1 MCTRLVTK
9 LVITL
14 CVFLVYTTR
23 SVAQLTYSF
32 ERINTENG
40 LTTNALKGIV
50 FDDANRFLWVAT
62 ESGLLRYNG
71 HGFQTFGDAKGKS
84 KLNSRIINIVKKADH
99 TIFGTLEDYTLFT
112 INKNMVDYESTKK
125 SVRWAG
131 EIFDYI
137 YETDYYG
144 KKKNTNSIN
153 FPLLKVRD
161 NYFEIEDN
169 KLLCFSKDS
178 VYLLKQNYSN
188 RYVFS
193 FNNQIF
199 VINNFGDIQEL
210 KYALKDTFQFKF
222 NSVKAINPP
231 FISVANSKKQF
242 KLFQDLSN
250 DNVYVL
256 LDNNIYEITFEA
268 GSLKFNLLIP
278 SIPGSDYIR
287 YFQFDKITKT
297 AYLATDNRGLIIA
310 HPQYFVRKQPFKLNS
325 EISTSVYAQVQL
337 PNGDI
342 QVNNGAFFGNQ
353 VSNNFQYFDI
363 ISEPRTFTTKDSSF
377 FYTNYLGVTKLDL
390 KTKQRKIVSSD
401 VFFNKSAFLEID
413 GLVYLFSNFG
423 VGVLDKKDQLTK
435 LAIFPPLSINF
446 TINDV
451 AFYTSNLVLLATS
464 DGLFI
469 YDLKLKTLK
478 LIYKDPTGSHFRT
491 IYRYNDYFIFGTYG
505 GGIYIFS
512 NNVIKPVVLDKNN
525 YLKFAHCFI
534 PNGND
539 VWISTNK
546 GIFKST
552 FQSFVSNFK
561 NQNIHPNYKYF
572 GKQEG
577 IDILEMNGGCT
588 PCAIKLLNGD
598 ISVPG
603 IDGLIQFNPNL
614 LPRIKIK
621 PKVYIDKYKLDNE
634 FVEEDQFTKTEI
646 PHQVNVVQL
655 ILGISGMLSEENIE
669 VEYKQLENKSWRT
682 ISVNNSII
690 SIENSQ
696 PGNHLLNIRWRNTDS
711 QGWEYITVT
720 YSIAYPWYAHPFMY
734 FGYLVIIVLLILLYV
749 KIKTIIYARRQ
760 NELETE
766 VTSKT
771 KNLQDINTYLIERN
785 QAKDQ
790 VIAIMNHDI
799 LTPLKYLHITAA
811 NLENNLK
818 GTDAAKPIGQI
829 KATTKELEYLTSNLL
844 SWVKFDTINQLD
856 NKQPID
862 VKLLIDS
869 IIDFILPF
877 KQSDKVGIVNNVP
890 DGTVIYGWHDPMR
903 VLVYNLLM
911 NSIKS
916 TSKGNIVIS
925 SNFESNKFIL
935 SVADDGSGMNQAM
948 VNFLLTGV
956 KSKEQFISPKYKKGN
971 GVGYQIIRNLV
982 KLIFAEMQIS
992 SKINEGTIVKII
1004 IKQL

>member
-9 LVITL
+9 IVITL
-14 CVFLVYTTR
+14 SVFLVFATS

-40 LTTNALKGIV
+40 LPTNALKGIV

-84 KLNSRIINIVKKADH
+84 KLNSRIINIIKKADH
-99 TIFGTLEDYTLFT
+99 TIFGTLEDYSLFT
-112 INKNMVDYESTKK
+112 INKNKVDYESTKK

-131 EIFDYI
+131 DIFDYI
-137 YETDYYG
+137 YGTNYNI
-144 KKKNTNSIN
+144 KKKNTISIN
-153 FPLLKVRD
+153 FPLLKVQD

-169 KLLCFSKDS
+169 KLLCFTKDS

-188 RYVFS
+188 RYLFS
-193 FNNQIF
+193 FNNRIF
-199 VINNFGDIQEL
+199 VINNFGNIQEL
-210 KYALKDTFQFKF
+210 KYAIKDTFQLKF
-222 NSVKAINPP
+222 NSVKTINAP
-231 FISVANSKKQF
+231 FISVTNSKKQF

-250 DNVYVL
+250 ENVYVL
-256 LDNNIYEITFEA
+256 LNNNIYEITIED
-268 GSLKFNLLIP
+268 GELKFNLLIT
-278 SIPGSDYIR
+278 SIPGTDYIR
-287 YFQFDKITKT
+287 YFQFDEVTKT

-310 HPQYFVRKQPFKLNS
+310 HPQYFVRKQPIKLNS

-337 PNGDI
+337 PNGNI
-342 QVNNGAFFGNQ
+342 QVNNGSFYGNQ
-353 VSNNFQYFDI
+353 ISSGFQYFDI
-363 ISEPRTFTTKDSSF
+363 ISEPRTFTSKDSSF
-377 FYTNYLGVTKLDL
+377 YYSNYLGVTKLDL
-390 KTKQRKIVSSD
+390 KTKKRKIVASG
-401 VFFNKSAFLEID
+401 VFFNKSAFLENEGSI
-413 GLVYLFSNFG
+413 YLFSNYG
-423 VGVLDKKDQLTK
+423 VGILDKKDQLTK
-435 LAIFPPLSINF
+435 LATFPPLSINF

-464 DGLFI
+464 DGLFF

-478 LIYKDPTGSHFRT
+478 LIYKDPTDSHFRT
-491 IYRYNDYFIFGTYG
+491 IYRYNDYFISGTYG

-512 NNVIKPVVLDKNN
+512 NNVIKPVILDKNN

-552 FQSFVSNFK
+552 FQSLVSNFK

-572 GKQEG
+572 GKKEG

-598 ISVPG
+598 FSVPG

-614 LPRIKIK
+614 LPRINIK
-621 PKVYIDKYKLDNE
+621 PKVYIDKFKIDNQ
-634 FVEEDQFTKTEI
+634 FVEEDQFTKNEI
-646 PHQVNVVQL
+646 PHQVNVVQF

-669 VEYKQLENKSWRT
+669 VEYKLKENETWR
-682 ISVNNSII
+682 IVSIDNSII
-690 SIENSQ
+690 SIENSR
-696 PGNHLLNIRWRNTDS
+696 PGNHLLAIRWKNTDN
-711 QGWEYITVT
+711 QVWEYMSVA
-720 YSIAYPWYAHPFMY
+720 YSIAYPWYAHPYMY
-734 FGYLVIIVLLILLYV
+734 FGYLVIVVFLILMYV
-749 KIKTIIYARRQ
+749 EIKTIIYQRRQ
-760 NELETE
+760 KELEVE
-766 VTSKT
+766 VSAKT
-771 KNLQDINTYLIERN
+771 KNLQDINSYLTERN

-790 VIAIMNHDI
+790 VIAIVNHDI

-829 KATTKELEYLTSNLL
+829 KTTTKELEYLTSNLL
-844 SWVKFDTINQLD
+844 SWVKFDTINKLD
-856 NKQPID
+856 QKQPID

-877 KQSDKVGIVNNVP
+877 KQSDKVSIINNVP
-890 DGTVIYGWHDPMR
+890 EGSVINSWHDPLR
-903 VLVYNLLM
+903 VLFYNLLM

-916 TSKGNIVIS
+916 TSKGKIVIS
-925 SNFESNKFIL
+925 SETVSNKFVL
-935 SVADDGSGMNQAM
+935 AVADEGSGMSQAM
-948 VNFLLTGV
+948 VDFLLTGV
-956 KSKEQFISPKYKKGN
+956 KSNDQFIYPKYKKGN

-982 KLIFAEMQIS
+982 KLIFAQIQIS
-992 SKINEGTIVKII
+992 SKINEGTIVKLI
-1004 IKQL
+1004 IKQP

>member
-1 MCTRLVTK
+1 MCTRLVTRI
-9 LVITL
+9 VITL
-14 CVFLVYTTR
+14 CVLLVCTANTT
-23 SVAQLTYSF
+23 AQLSYSF

-40 LTTNALKGIV
+40 LPTNALKGIV

-71 HGFQTFGDAKGKS
+71 HGFQTFGDAKSKS

-112 INKNMVDYESTKK
+112 INKNKVDYESTKK

-131 EIFDYI
+131 DMFDYV
-137 YETDYYG
+137 YGTNYYR

-169 KLLCFSKDS
+169 KLLCFTKDS

-193 FNNQIF
+193 YNNQIF
-199 VINNFGDIQEL
+199 VINNFGEIQEL
-210 KYALKDTFQFKF
+210 EYSIKDTFQLKF
-222 NSVKAINPP
+222 NSVKTINAP

-250 DNVYVL
+250 ENVYVL
-256 LDNNIYEITFEA
+256 LNNNIYEIIFED
-268 GSLKFNLLIP
+268 GNLKFNLLIT
-278 SIPGSDYIR
+278 SIPGTDYIR
-287 YFQFDKITKT
+287 YFQFDEVAKT

-310 HPQYFVRKQPFKLNS
+310 HPQYFVRKQPFELNS

-337 PNGDI
+337 PNGNI
-342 QVNNGAFFGNQ
+342 QVNNGSIFGNQ
-353 VSNNFQYFDI
+353 ISSGFQYFDI
-363 ISEPRTFTTKDSSF
+363 ISEPRTFTSKDSSF
-377 FYTNYLGVTKLDL
+377 YYSNYLGVTKLDL
-390 KTKQRKIVSSD
+390 KTKKRKIVASG
-401 VFFNKSAFLEID
+401 VFFNKSAFLENE
-413 GLVYLFSNFG
+413 GLIYLFSNYG

-435 LAIFPPLSINF
+435 LATFPPLSINF

-464 DGLFI
+464 DGLFF
-469 YDLKLKTLK
+469 YDLKLNTLK
-478 LIYKDPTGSHFRT
+478 LIYKNPTGSHFRT

-512 NNVIKPVVLDKNN
+512 NNVIKPVILDKNN
-525 YLKFAHCFI
+525 YLKFAHCFV

-552 FQSFVSNFK
+552 FQSLVSNFK
-561 NQNIHPNYKYF
+561 NQNIHLNYTYF

-588 PCAIKLLNGD
+588 PCAIKLSNGD

-634 FVEEDQFTKTEI
+634 FVEEDQFAKTEI
-646 PHQVNVVQL
+646 PHKVNVVQL

-669 VEYKQLENKSWRT
+669 VEYKHQENKSWRT

-696 PGNHLLNIRWRNTDS
+696 PGNHLLNIRWRNTDN
-711 QGWEYITVT
+711 QGWENISVAYF
-720 YSIAYPWYAHPFMY
+720 IAYPWYAHPYMY
-734 FGYLVIIVLLILLYV
+734 FGYLVVVILVILLYV
-749 KIKTIIYARRQ
+749 KIKTIIYQRRQ
-760 NELETE
+760 KELEVE
-766 VTSKT
+766 VTAKT
-771 KNLQDINTYLIERN
+771 KNLQDINYYLTERN

-856 NKQPID
+856 HKQSID

-877 KQSDKVGIVNNVP
+877 KQSDKVSIVNNVP
-890 DGTVIYGWHDPMR
+890 EATVIHGWYDPMR

-916 TSKGNIVIS
+916 TSKGKIVIS
-925 SNFESNKFIL
+925 SETVSNKFVL
-935 SVADDGSGMNQAM
+935 SVADEGSGMNQAM
-948 VNFLLTGV
+948 VDYLLTGV
-956 KSKEQFISPKYKKGN
+956 KSEKQFISPKYKKGN

-982 KLIFAEMQIS
+982 KLIFAQMQIS
-992 SKINEGTIVKII
+992 SKVNEGTTVRII
-1004 IKQL
+1004 IQQP

>member
-84 KLNSRIINIVKKADH
+84 KLNSRIINLVKKAEH
-99 TIFGTLEDYTLFT
+99 TIFGTAEDASVFT
-112 INKNMVDYESTKK
+112 INKNKVEYGKEKRII
-125 SVRWAG
+125 RWAD
-131 EIFDYI
+131 EMLAYI
-137 YETDYYG
+137 YNG
-144 KKKNTNSIN
+144 NLLKKHKENNSIN
-153 FPLLKVRD
+153 FPLLKLGD
-161 NYFEIEDN
+161 NFFQVEDN
-169 KLLCFSKDS
+169 RLLAFNKQSTIVLKKDFIG
-178 VYLLKQNYSN
+178 QNI
-188 RYVFS
+188 FIL
-193 FNNQIF
+193 NNELF
-199 VINNFGDIQEL
+199 VIDVNAKVSKIQLSTFNESGFKYKPVIVSGNPKMSNSISGKQFRLFQEL
-210 KYALKDTFQFKF
+210 
-222 NSVKAINPP
+222 
-231 FISVANSKKQF
+231 
-242 KLFQDLSN
+242 SN
-250 DNVYVL
+250 ENVYVL
-256 LDNNIYEITFEA
+256 LSGDIYELKYKNEVIYFE
-268 GSLKFNLLIP
+268 LKVPAVP
-278 SIPGSDYIR
+278 STDYIK
-287 YFQFDKITKT
+287 YFQFDKATNT

-310 HPQYFVRKQPFKLNS
+310 HPQYFVRQQPFNLNS
-325 EISTSVYAQVQL
+325 VNSASAYAQVEL
-337 PNGDI
+337 SNGNI
-342 QVNNGAFFGNQ
+342 QVNSGGIYGADTK
-353 VSNNFQYFDI
+353 SDLRYFDI
-363 ISEPRTFTTKDSSF
+363 VSEPRTFIAKDSSF
-377 FYTNYLGVTKLDL
+377 FYTNYLGVTKFDFKN
-390 KTKQRKIVSSD
+390 KTKKIITSD
-401 VFFNKSAFLEID
+401 NFYNKSAFLQLGD
-413 GLVYLFSNFG
+413 SVYLFSNLG
-423 VGVLDKKDQLTK
+423 VGVLNRFGKVKKLFSYGEMPETFSVYDAALY
-435 LAIFPPLSINF
+435 
-446 TINDV
+446 D
-451 AFYTSNLVLLATS
+451 SNTVLVATS
-464 DGLFI
+464 EGLYLYNLLTSTI
-469 YDLKLKTLK
+469 KI
-478 LIYKDPTGSHFRT
+478 IYKDLIGAHFRT
-491 IYRYNDYFIFGTYG
+491 IYNYKNYFLIGTYG
-505 GGIYIFS
+505 GGIYILHKRI
-512 NNVIKPVVLDKNN
+512 IKQLVLDQNN
-525 YLKFAHCFI
+525 YLKFSHCFI
-534 PNGND
+534 PNGKD

-546 GIFKST
+546 GIIKS
-552 FQSFVSNFK
+552 SFDGLIINYN
-561 NQNIHPNYKYF
+561 NQKLIPNYKYY

-588 PCAIKLLNGD
+588 PCAIKLTNGN

-603 IDGLIQFNPNL
+603 IDGLIQFNPNS
-614 LPRIKIK
+614 LPEVKIV
-621 PKVYIDKYKLDNE
+621 PNVYIDKYKLDDE
-634 FVEEDQFTKTEI
+634 VIEDGLFNKDDI
-646 PHQVNVVQL
+646 SHKVDVVQL
-655 ILGISGMLSEENIE
+655 ILGISGMISEENIE
-669 VEYKQLENKSWRT
+669 LEYDIDGKETWRK
-682 ISVNNSII
+682 IPIKNPII
-690 SIENSQ
+690 VIEN
-696 PGNHLLNIRWRNTDS
+696 PRAGEHMLTIRWKNTDAS
-711 QGWEYITVT
+711 GWDYKEVS
-720 YSIAYPWYAHPFMY
+720 YSIAYPWYAHPYMY
-734 FGYLVIIVLLILLYV
+734 FGYFLITVGLILLYV
-749 KIKTIIYARRQ
+749 KIKTIIYQRRQ
-760 NELETE
+760 RELETE
-766 VTSKT
+766 VSAKT
-771 KNLQDINTYLIERN
+771 KNLQDINSYLTERN

-856 NKQPID
+856 QKQPID